1 MYTLIIYFPLI
12 SFFICL
18 FLGRLVG
25 ANGSKIISNICLF
38 SSFILSLLIFFEW
51 NLGINLSIDLTTWF
65 DVGILSVPLS
75 IYFDNITNCMLI
87 LITLVSFLVH
97 LFSTSYMDGDPHV
110 TRFMGYLSLFTF
122 FMLVLVTAN
131 NIVQMFIGWEGVGLT
146 SYLLINFWYTRIQA
160 NKAAIKAMVV
170 NKVGDVG
177 LLLGIVSLWNLSGL
191 LKFSSF
197 MGLTIFSNLENMFN
211 WINVMLII
219 GVMAKSAQIGLH
231 TWLPDAMEG
240 PTPVSALI
248 HAATMVTAGV
258 FLLIRV
264 SPVLEGTPL
273 ILLLVIFLGA
283 LTAFM
288 SGTIGLVQSDL
299 KKVIAYS
306 TCSQL
311 GYMVM
316 ICGFSHY
323 HCGLFH
329 LFNHGFFKALL
340 FLSAGSIIHAVNN
353 EQDMRKTGNLKITLP
368 LSYTCIIIGSLSLAG
383 LPFLTG
389 FYSKD
394 LLLELVYQNHYLSFA
409 LWLGLITTFLT
420 AFYSFRLISYTFLT
434 RSGIAVRTSN
444 ILHEGKWNLFTPL
457 IVLFILSIFAG
468 FLMGNYVMIEI
479 SPPILPAIS
488 KLYPLILTVLGSF
501 FSILLIYLIVISW
514 KIVFKNT
521 ILYLYEIF
529 SRAWYWDPITK
540 IFLIN
545 QTLNVGFSYTYK
557 ILDNQFV
564 EMLGPYGGTN
574 VITSSSAQV
583 SQYHI
588 GKIASYTLSLI
599 IFIYI
604 FITPLPSFDFGE
616 LKMFKL
622 FIHVNESV
630 QVSKT

>member
-1 MYTLIIYFPLI
+1 MYVLILYLPLV

-18 FLGRLVG
+18 FLGRYIG
-25 ANGSKIISNICLF
+25 MNGSKIISNICL
-38 SSFILSLLIFFEW
+38 SLSLFLSFLIFVEW
-51 NLGINLSIDLTTWF
+51 NFGINLSINLTTWF
-65 DVGILSVPLS
+65 NVGVLSVPLT
-75 IYFDNITNCMLI
+75 IYFDHITNSMLL
-87 LITLVSFLVH
+87 LITMVSFLVH
-97 LFSTSYMDGDPHV
+97 LFSTSYMDGDPHI

-122 FMLVLVTAN
+122 FMLILVTAN

-160 NKAAIKAMVV
+160 NKSAIKAMVV

-177 LLLGIVSLWNLSGL
+177 FLLGIVSLWHISGL
-191 LKFSSF
+191 LKFNAF
-197 MGLTIFSNLENMFN
+197 INLTIFPNLEILLN

-258 FLLIRV
+258 FLIIRI
-264 SPVLEGTPL
+264 SPVLESTPL

-323 HCGLFH
+323 YCGLFH

-353 EQDMRKTGNLKITLP
+353 EQDMRKIGGVKFTLP
-368 LSYTCIIIGSLSLAG
+368 LSYICIVVGSLSLAG

-394 LLLELVYQNHYLSFA
+394 LLLELVYQNHFLSFA
-409 LWLGLITTFLT
+409 LWLGLLTTLLT

-434 RSGIAVRTSN
+434 SPSMSIKTSK
-444 ILHEGKWNLFTPL
+444 ILHEGKWNLFSPL
-457 IVLFILSIFAG
+457 LILFLFSIFVG
-468 FLMGNYVMIEI
+468 FIMNNYIMVDTI
-479 SPPILPAIS
+479 PPILPTIN
-488 KLYPLILTVLGSF
+488 KFHPLILTIIGS
-501 FSILLIYLIVISW
+501 SIAIILTYLLIFFWKLIFKW
-514 KIVFKNT
+514 YIVF
-521 ILYLYEIF
+521 IHDFF

-540 IFLIN
+540 NYLIN
-545 QTLNVGFSYTYK
+545 SSLGIGFSTTYK
-557 ILDNQFV
+557 LLDNQFI
-564 EMLGPYGGTN
+564 EMLGPYGGSN
-574 VITSSSAQV
+574 MVVNYSSQL
-583 SQYHI
+583 SQYHV
-588 GKIASYTLSLI
+588 GKISSYSLALI
-599 IFIYI
+599 TFIYI
-604 FITPLPSFDFGE
+604 LLILLLILE
-616 LKMFKL
+616 
-622 FIHVNESV
+622 N
-630 QVSKT
+630 

>member
-1 MYTLIIYFPLI
+1 MYLLILYLPLV

-18 FLGRLVG
+18 FLGRYIG
-25 ANGSKIISNICLF
+25 MNGSKIISNICL
-38 SSFILSLLIFFEW
+38 SLSLFLSFLIFIQW
-51 NLGINLSIDLTTWF
+51 NYGINLSINLTTWF
-65 DVGILSVPLS
+65 NVGVLSVPLT
-75 IYFDNITNCMLI
+75 IYFDHITNSMLL
-87 LITLVSFLVH
+87 LITMVSFLVH
-97 LFSTSYMDGDPHV
+97 LFSTSYMDGDPHI

-122 FMLVLVTAN
+122 FMIILVTAN

-160 NKAAIKAMVV
+160 NKSAIKAMVV

-177 LLLGIVSLWNLSGL
+177 FLLGIVSLWHISGL
-191 LKFSSF
+191 LKFNTF
-197 MGLTIFSNLENMFN
+197 INLTIFPNLEILLN

-258 FLLIRV
+258 FLIIRI
-264 SPVLEGTPL
+264 SPMLESTPL

-323 HCGLFH
+323 YCGLFH

-353 EQDMRKTGNLKITLP
+353 EQDMRKIGGVKFTLP
-368 LSYTCIIIGSLSLAG
+368 LSYICIVVGSLSLAG

-394 LLLELVYQNHYLSFA
+394 LLLELVYQNHFLSFA
-409 LWLGLITTFLT
+409 LWLGLLTTLLT

-434 RSGIAVRTSN
+434 PPSMSMKTSK
-444 ILHEGKWNLFTPL
+444 ILHEGKWNLFSPL
-457 IVLFILSIFAG
+457 LILFLFSIFVG
-468 FLMGNYVMIEI
+468 FIMNNYIMVDT
-479 SPPILPAIS
+479 SPPILLTIN
-488 KLYPLILTVLGSF
+488 KFHPLILTIIGS
-501 FSILLIYLIVISW
+501 SIAIILTYLLIFFWKLIFKW
-514 KIVFKNT
+514 YIVF
-521 ILYLYEIF
+521 IHDFF

-540 IFLIN
+540 NYLIN
-545 QTLNVGFSYTYK
+545 SSLGIGFSTTYK
-557 ILDNQFV
+557 LLDNQFI
-564 EMLGPYGGTN
+564 EMLGPYGGSNTVVN
-574 VITSSSAQV
+574 YSSQL

-588 GKIASYTLSLI
+588 GKMSSYSLALI
-599 IFIYI
+599 TFIYI
-604 FITPLPSFDFGE
+604 LLILLLILE
-616 LKMFKL
+616 
-622 FIHVNESV
+622 N
-630 QVSKT
+630 

>member
-1 MYTLIIYFPLI
+1 MYLLILYLPLV

-18 FLGRLVG
+18 FLGRYIG
-25 ANGSKIISNICLF
+25 MNGSKIISNICL
-38 SSFILSLLIFFEW
+38 SLSLFLSFLIFIQW
-51 NLGINLSIDLTTWF
+51 NYGINLSINLTTWF
-65 DVGILSVPLS
+65 NVGVLSVPLT
-75 IYFDNITNCMLI
+75 IYFDHITNSMLL
-87 LITLVSFLVH
+87 LITMVSFLVH
-97 LFSTSYMDGDPHV
+97 LFSTSYMDGDPHI

-122 FMLVLVTAN
+122 FMLILVTAN

-160 NKAAIKAMVV
+160 NKSAIKAMVV

-177 LLLGIVSLWNLSGL
+177 FLLGIVSLWHISGL
-191 LKFSSF
+191 LKFNTF
-197 MGLTIFSNLENMFN
+197 INLTIFPNLEILLN

-258 FLLIRV
+258 FLIIRI
-264 SPVLEGTPL
+264 SPMLESTPL

-323 HCGLFH
+323 YCGLFH

-353 EQDMRKTGNLKITLP
+353 EQDMRKIGGVKFTLP
-368 LSYTCIIIGSLSLAG
+368 LSYICIVVGSLSLAG

-394 LLLELVYQNHYLSFA
+394 LLLELVYQNHFLSFA
-409 LWLGLITTFLT
+409 LWLGLLTTLLT

-434 RSGIAVRTSN
+434 SPSMSMKTSK
-444 ILHEGKWNLFTPL
+444 ILHEGKWNLFSPL
-457 IVLFILSIFAG
+457 LILFLFSIFVG
-468 FLMGNYVMIEI
+468 FIMNNYIMVDT
-479 SPPILPAIS
+479 SPPILLTIN
-488 KLYPLILTVLGSF
+488 KFHPLILTIMGS
-501 FSILLIYLIVISW
+501 SIAIILTYLLIFFWKLIFKW
-514 KIVFKNT
+514 YIVF
-521 ILYLYEIF
+521 IHDFF

-540 IFLIN
+540 NYLIN
-545 QTLNVGFSYTYK
+545 SSLGIGFSTTYK
-557 ILDNQFV
+557 LLDNQFI
-564 EMLGPYGGTN
+564 EMLGPYGGSNTVVN
-574 VITSSSAQV
+574 YSSQL

-588 GKIASYTLSLI
+588 GKMSSYSLALI
-599 IFIYI
+599 TFIYI
-604 FITPLPSFDFGE
+604 LLILLLILE
-616 LKMFKL
+616 
-622 FIHVNESV
+622 N
-630 QVSKT
+630 

>member
-1 MYTLIIYFPLI
+1 MYVLILYLPLV

-18 FLGRLVG
+18 FLGRYIG
-25 ANGSKIISNICLF
+25 MNGSKIISNICL
-38 SSFILSLLIFFEW
+38 SLSLFLSFLIFVEW
-51 NLGINLSIDLTTWF
+51 NFGINLSINLTTWF
-65 DVGILSVPLS
+65 NVGVLSVPLT
-75 IYFDNITNCMLI
+75 IYFDHITNSMLL
-87 LITLVSFLVH
+87 LITMVSFLVH
-97 LFSTSYMDGDPHV
+97 LFSTSYMDGDPHI

-122 FMLVLVTAN
+122 FMLILVTAN

-160 NKAAIKAMVV
+160 NKSAIKAMVV

-177 LLLGIVSLWNLSGL
+177 FLLGIVSLWHISGL
-191 LKFSSF
+191 LKFNAF
-197 MGLTIFSNLENMFN
+197 INLTIFPNLEIFLN

-258 FLLIRV
+258 FLIIRI
-264 SPVLEGTPL
+264 SPVLESTPL

-323 HCGLFH
+323 YCGLFH

-353 EQDMRKTGNLKITLP
+353 EQDMRKIGGVKFTLP
-368 LSYTCIIIGSLSLAG
+368 LSYICIVVGSLSLAG

-394 LLLELVYQNHYLSFA
+394 LLLELVYQNHFLSFA
-409 LWLGLITTFLT
+409 LWLGLLTTLLT

-434 RSGIAVRTSN
+434 SPSMSIKTSK
-444 ILHEGKWNLFTPL
+444 ILHEGKWNLFSPL
-457 IVLFILSIFAG
+457 LILFLFSIFVG
-468 FLMGNYVMIEI
+468 FIMNNYIMVDTI
-479 SPPILPAIS
+479 PPILPTIN
-488 KLYPLILTVLGSF
+488 KFHPLILTIIGS
-501 FSILLIYLIVISW
+501 SIAIILTYLLIFFWKLIFKW
-514 KIVFKNT
+514 YIVF
-521 ILYLYEIF
+521 IHDFF

-540 IFLIN
+540 NYLIN
-545 QTLNVGFSYTYK
+545 SSLGIGFSTTYK
-557 ILDNQFV
+557 LLDNQFI
-564 EMLGPYGGTN
+564 EMLGPYGGSN
-574 VITSSSAQV
+574 MVVNYSSQL
-583 SQYHI
+583 SQYHV
-588 GKIASYTLSLI
+588 GKISSYSLALI
-599 IFIYI
+599 TFIYI
-604 FITPLPSFDFGE
+604 LLILLLILE
-616 LKMFKL
+616 
-622 FIHVNESV
+622 N
-630 QVSKT
+630 

>member
-1 MYTLIIYFPLI
+1 MYTLIIYLPLI

-18 FLGRLVG
+18 FLGRYIGMSG
-25 ANGSKIISNICLF
+25 AKIISNLCLLT
-38 SSFILSLLIFFEW
+38 SFTLSLLIFTEW
-51 NLGINLSIDLTTWF
+51 NFGVNLSVNLTTWF
-65 DVGILSVPLS
+65 NVGILSVPLCT
-75 IYFDNITNCMLI
+75 YFDHITNCMLM
-87 LITLVSFLVH
+87 LITMVSFLVH
-97 LFSTSYMDGDPHV
+97 LFSTSYMDGDPHI

-122 FMLVLVTAN
+122 FMLILVTAN

-170 NKVGDVG
+170 NKVGDIG
-177 LLLGIVSLWNLSGL
+177 LLLGIVSLWGLSGL
-191 LKFSSF
+191 LKFNSF
-197 MGLTIFSNLENMFN
+197 MALTIFPNLETIFN
-211 WINVMLII
+211 WINIMLII
-219 GVMAKSAQIGLH
+219 GVMAKSAQVGLH

-258 FLLIRV
+258 FLLIRI

-353 EQDMRKTGNLKITLP
+353 EQDMRKIGGLKITLP
-368 LSYTCIIIGSLSLAG
+368 LSYICIIVGSLSLAG

-409 LWLGLITTFLT
+409 LWLGLLTTFLT

-434 RSGIAVRTSN
+434 APAIPMKTSR

-457 IVLFILSIFAG
+457 LILFLFSIFIG
-468 FLMGNYVMIEI
+468 FLMVNYVMIDT
-479 SPPILPAIS
+479 SPPILPSIN
-488 KLYPLILTVLGSF
+488 KFHPLILTIIGSIF
-501 FSILLIYLIVISW
+501 AILLTYLLLITW
-514 KIVFKNT
+514 KFPFVGV
-521 ILYLYEIF
+521 ILYVYEIF
-529 SRAWYWDPITK
+529 SKAWYWDPITK
-540 IFLIN
+540 NYLIN
-545 QTLNVGFSYTYK
+545 RTLDTGFRSTYK
-557 ILDNQFV
+557 LLDNQFI
-564 EMLGPYGGTN
+564 EMLGPYGGSN
-574 VITSSSAQV
+574 IIISNSSQLSR
-583 SQYHI
+583 YHI
-588 GKIASYTLSLI
+588 GKIASYSLSLI
-599 IFIYI
+599 IFIY
-604 FITPLPSFDFGE
+604 FLITPPSFDFGE
-616 LKMFKL
+616 LKVFKL

-630 QVSKT
+630 QVSKS

>member
-1 MYTLIIYFPLI
+1 MYTLIIYLPLM

-18 FLGRLVG
+18 FLGRQIGMNG
-25 ANGSKIISNICLF
+25 AKIISNICLAI
-38 SSFILSLLIFFEW
+38 SFFLSLLIFVEW
-51 NLGINLSIDLTTWF
+51 NSGVNLSVNLTTWF
-65 DVGILSVPLS
+65 NVGILSVPLS
-75 IYFDNITNCMLI
+75 TYFDHITNCMLM
-87 LITLVSFLVH
+87 LITMVSLLVH
-97 LFSTSYMDGDPHV
+97 LFSTSYMDGDPHIV
-110 TRFMGYLSLFTF
+110 RFMGYLSLFTF
-122 FMLVLVTAN
+122 FMLILVTAN

-177 LLLGIVSLWNLSGL
+177 LLLGIVSLWNISGL
-191 LKFSSF
+191 LKFNSF
-197 MGLTIFSNLENMFN
+197 MGLTIFSNLENIFN
-211 WINVMLII
+211 WINIMLII

-258 FLLIRV
+258 FLLIRI

-273 ILLLVIFLGA
+273 ILLIVIFLGA

-353 EQDMRKTGNLKITLP
+353 EQDMRKIGGLKATLP
-368 LSYTCIIIGSLSLAG
+368 LSYICIIVGSLSLAG

-409 LWLGLITTFLT
+409 LWLGLLTTFLT
-420 AFYSFRLISYTFLT
+420 AFYSFRLICYTFLT
-434 RSGIAVRTSN
+434 EPAVSMKTSK

-457 IVLFILSIFAG
+457 LILFLFSIFVG
-468 FLMGNYVMIEI
+468 FLMANYIMVDN
-479 SPPILPAIS
+479 SPPILPNIN
-488 KLYPLILTVLGSF
+488 KFYPLILTIIGSLF
-501 FSILLIYLIVISW
+501 AISLTYFILITWKFPFISI
-514 KIVFKNT
+514 
-521 ILYLYEIF
+521 ILYVYEIF

-540 IFLIN
+540 NYLIN
-545 QTLNVGFSYTYK
+545 YTLDTGFRSTYK
-557 ILDNQFV
+557 LLDNQFIEV
-564 EMLGPYGGTN
+564 LGPYGGSNT
-574 VITSSSAQV
+574 IISSSSQL

-588 GKIASYTLSLI
+588 GRIASYSLSLI
-599 IFIYI
+599 IFIYFLI
-604 FITPLPSFDFGE
+604 SPPSFDFGE
-616 LKMFKL
+616 LKVFKL

-630 QVSKT
+630 QVSKI

>member
-1 MYTLIIYFPLI
+1 MYLLILYLPLV

-18 FLGRLVG
+18 FLGRYIG
-25 ANGSKIISNICLF
+25 MNGSKIISNICL
-38 SSFILSLLIFFEW
+38 SLSLFLSFLIFIQW
-51 NLGINLSIDLTTWF
+51 NYGINLSINLTTWF
-65 DVGILSVPLS
+65 NVGVLSVPLT
-75 IYFDNITNCMLI
+75 IYFDHITNSMLL
-87 LITLVSFLVH
+87 LITMISFLVH
-97 LFSTSYMDGDPHV
+97 LFSTSYMDGDPHI

-122 FMLVLVTAN
+122 FMIILVTAN

-160 NKAAIKAMVV
+160 NKSAIKAMVV

-177 LLLGIVSLWNLSGL
+177 FLLGIVSLWHISGL
-191 LKFSSF
+191 LKFNTF
-197 MGLTIFSNLENMFN
+197 INLTIFPNLEILLN

-258 FLLIRV
+258 FLIIRI
-264 SPVLEGTPL
+264 SPMLESTPL

-323 HCGLFH
+323 YCGLFH

-353 EQDMRKTGNLKITLP
+353 EQDMRKIGGVKFTLP
-368 LSYTCIIIGSLSLAG
+368 LSYICIVVGSLSLAG

-394 LLLELVYQNHYLSFA
+394 LLLELVYQNHFLSFA
-409 LWLGLITTFLT
+409 LWLGLLTTLLT

-434 RSGIAVRTSN
+434 PPSMSMKTSK
-444 ILHEGKWNLFTPL
+444 ILHEGKWNLFSPL
-457 IVLFILSIFAG
+457 LILFLFSIFVG
-468 FLMGNYVMIEI
+468 FIMNNYIMVDT
-479 SPPILPAIS
+479 SPPILLTIN
-488 KLYPLILTVLGSF
+488 KFHPLILTIIGS
-501 FSILLIYLIVISW
+501 SIAIILTYLLIFFWKLIFKW
-514 KIVFKNT
+514 YIVF
-521 ILYLYEIF
+521 IHDFF

-540 IFLIN
+540 NYLIN
-545 QTLNVGFSYTYK
+545 SSLGIGFSTTYK
-557 ILDNQFV
+557 LLDNQFI
-564 EMLGPYGGTN
+564 EMLGPYGG
-574 VITSSSAQV
+574 SSMVVNYSSQL

-588 GKIASYTLSLI
+588 GKMSSYSLALI
-599 IFIYI
+599 TFIYI
-604 FITPLPSFDFGE
+604 LLILLLILE
-616 LKMFKL
+616 
-622 FIHVNESV
+622 N
-630 QVSKT
+630 

>member
-1 MYTLIIYFPLI
+1 MYTLIIYLPLI

-18 FLGRLVG
+18 FLGRQIGMNG
-25 ANGSKIISNICLF
+25 AKIISNICLAI
-38 SSFILSLLIFFEW
+38 SFFLSLLIFVEW
-51 NLGINLSIDLTTWF
+51 NSGVNLSVNLTTWF
-65 DVGILSVPLS
+65 NVGILSVPLS
-75 IYFDNITNCMLI
+75 TYFDHITNCMLM
-87 LITLVSFLVH
+87 LITMVSLLVH
-97 LFSTSYMDGDPHV
+97 LFSTSYMDGDPHIV
-110 TRFMGYLSLFTF
+110 RFMGYLSLFTF
-122 FMLVLVTAN
+122 FMLILVTAN

-177 LLLGIVSLWNLSGL
+177 LLLGIVSLWNISGL
-191 LKFSSF
+191 LKFNSF
-197 MGLTIFSNLENMFN
+197 MGLTIFSNLENIFN
-211 WINVMLII
+211 WINIMLII

-258 FLLIRV
+258 FLLIRI

-273 ILLLVIFLGA
+273 ILLIVIFLGA

-353 EQDMRKTGNLKITLP
+353 EQDMRKIGGLKATLP
-368 LSYTCIIIGSLSLAG
+368 LSYICIIVGSLSLAG

-409 LWLGLITTFLT
+409 LWLGLLTTFLT
-420 AFYSFRLISYTFLT
+420 AFYSFRLICYTFLT
-434 RSGIAVRTSN
+434 EPAVSMKTSK

-457 IVLFILSIFAG
+457 LILFLFSIFVG
-468 FLMGNYVMIEI
+468 FLMANYIMVDN
-479 SPPILPAIS
+479 SPPILPNIN
-488 KLYPLILTVLGSF
+488 KFYPLILTIIGSLF
-501 FSILLIYLIVISW
+501 AISLTYFILITW
-514 KIVFKNT
+514 KFPFIGI
-521 ILYLYEIF
+521 ILYVYEIF

-540 IFLIN
+540 NYLIN
-545 QTLNVGFSYTYK
+545 YTLDTGFRSTYK
-557 ILDNQFV
+557 LLDNQFIEV
-564 EMLGPYGGTN
+564 LGPYGGSNT
-574 VITSSSAQV
+574 IISSSSQL

-588 GKIASYTLSLI
+588 GRIASYSLSLI
-599 IFIYI
+599 IFIYFLI
-604 FITPLPSFDFGE
+604 SPPSFDFGE
-616 LKMFKL
+616 LKVFKL

>member
-1 MYTLIIYFPLI
+1 MYTLIIYLPLI

-18 FLGRLVG
+18 FLGRYIGMNG
-25 ANGSKIISNICLF
+25 AKIISNLCLLI
-38 SSFILSLLIFFEW
+38 SFILSLLIFTEW
-51 NLGINLSIDLTTWF
+51 NFGVNLSVNLTTWF
-65 DVGILSVPLS
+65 NVGILSVPLCTH
-75 IYFDNITNCMLI
+75 FDHITNCMLM
-87 LITLVSFLVH
+87 LITMVSFLVH
-97 LFSTSYMDGDPHV
+97 LFSTSYMDGDPHI

-170 NKVGDVG
+170 NKVGDIG
-177 LLLGIVSLWNLSGL
+177 LLLGIVSLWGLSGL
-191 LKFSSF
+191 LKFNSF
-197 MGLTIFSNLENMFN
+197 MALTIFPNLETIFN
-211 WINVMLII
+211 WINIMLII
-219 GVMAKSAQIGLH
+219 GVMAKSAQVGLH

-258 FLLIRV
+258 FLLIRI

-353 EQDMRKTGNLKITLP
+353 EQDMRKIGGLKITLP
-368 LSYTCIIIGSLSLAG
+368 LSYICIIVGSLSLAG

-409 LWLGLITTFLT
+409 LWLGLLTTFLT
-420 AFYSFRLISYTFLT
+420 AFYSFRLISYTFLAAPA
-434 RSGIAVRTSN
+434 IPMKTSR

-457 IVLFILSIFAG
+457 LILFLFSIFIG
-468 FLMGNYVMIEI
+468 FLMVNYVMIDS
-479 SPPILPAIS
+479 SPPILPSIN
-488 KLYPLILTVLGSF
+488 KFHPLILTIIGSIF
-501 FSILLIYLIVISW
+501 AILLTYFLITTW
-514 KIVFKNT
+514 KFPFIRV
-521 ILYLYEIF
+521 ILYVYEIF
-529 SRAWYWDPITK
+529 SKAWYWDPITK
-540 IFLIN
+540 NYLIN
-545 QTLNVGFSYTYK
+545 RTLDTGFRSTYK
-557 ILDNQFV
+557 LLDNQFI
-564 EMLGPYGGTN
+564 EMLGPYGGSN
-574 VITSSSAQV
+574 IIISNSSQLSR
-583 SQYHI
+583 YHI
-588 GKIASYTLSLI
+588 GKLASYSLSLI
-599 IFIYI
+599 IFIY
-604 FITPLPSFDFGE
+604 FLITPPSFDFGE
-616 LKMFKL
+616 LKVFKL

-630 QVSKT
+630 QVSKS

>member
-1 MYTLIIYFPLI
+1 MYLLILFLPLM

-18 FLGRLVG
+18 ILGRYIG
-25 ANGSKIISNICLF
+25 MIGSKIISNIILLT
-38 SSFILSLLIFFEW
+38 SFIISILFFIEW
-51 NLGINLSIDLTTWF
+51 NSGINMNL
-65 DVGILSVPLS
+65 
-75 IYFDNITNCMLI
+75 NITSWFNIGLLYVPISIHIDHITSCMLI
-87 LITLVSFLVH
+87 LITMVSFLVH
-97 LFSTSYMDGDPHV
+97 LFSTSYMEGDPHII
-110 TRFMGYLSLFTF
+110 RFMSYLSLFTF
-122 FMLVLVTAN
+122 FMIILVTSN

-170 NKVGDVG
+170 NKVGDIG
-177 LLLGIVSLWNLSGL
+177 LLLGIVSLWSISGL
-191 LKFSSF
+191 LRFHDF
-197 MGLTIFSNLENMFN
+197 MGLSIFPNLEYFFN

-258 FLLIRV
+258 FLLIRI
-264 SPVLEGTPL
+264 SPILEFTPL
-273 ILLLVIFLGA
+273 ILLFVIFLGA

-353 EQDMRKTGNLKITLP
+353 EQDMRKIGGVKFTLP
-368 LSYTCIIIGSLSLAG
+368 LSYICVIIGSLSLTG

-394 LLLELVYQNHYLSFA
+394 LLLELIYQNHYLSFA
-409 LWLGLITTFLT
+409 LWLGLLTTFLT
-420 AFYSFRLISYTFLT
+420 AFYSFRLVSYTFLANPSMPT
-434 RSGIAVRTSN
+434 KTSK
-444 ILHEGKWNLFTPL
+444 ILHEGEWNLFLPL
-457 IVLFILSIFAG
+457 LFLLIFSITIG
-468 FLMGNYVMIEI
+468 FFMTGFIMIDI
-479 SPPILPAIS
+479 SPPILPTIN
-488 KLYPLILTVLGSF
+488 KFHPLILTILGSLF
-501 FSILLIYLIVISW
+501 AIYFTYYLIYLW
-514 KIVFKNT
+514 KT
-521 ILYLYEIF
+521 IYINIIIYIYDLF
-529 SRAWYWDPITK
+529 SKAWYWDPISSK
-540 IFLIN
+540 YLISN
-545 QTLNVGFSYTYK
+545 ILNSGFVFTYK
-557 ILDNQFV
+557 LLDNQFI
-564 EMLGPYGGTN
+564 EMLGPYGGSK
-574 VITSSSAQV
+574 VIINNSSKLSH
-583 SQYHI
+583 YHI
-588 GKIASYTLSLI
+588 GKIASYSLSLI

-604 FITPLPSFDFGE
+604 LSISSFDFGE
-616 LKMFKL
+616 LKMLKL
-622 FIHVNESV
+622 FIHVSESV
-630 QVSKT
+630 QVSKH

>member
-1 MYTLIIYFPLI
+1 MYLLILYLPLV

-18 FLGRLVG
+18 FLGRYIG
-25 ANGSKIISNICLF
+25 MNGSKIISNICL
-38 SSFILSLLIFFEW
+38 SLSLFLSFLIFIQW
-51 NLGINLSIDLTTWF
+51 NYGINLSINLTTWF
-65 DVGILSVPLS
+65 NVGVLSVPLT
-75 IYFDNITNCMLI
+75 IYFDHITNSMLL
-87 LITLVSFLVH
+87 LITMVSFLVH
-97 LFSTSYMDGDPHV
+97 LFSTSYMDGDPHI

-122 FMLVLVTAN
+122 FMIILVTAN

-160 NKAAIKAMVV
+160 NKSAIKAMVV

-177 LLLGIVSLWNLSGL
+177 FLLGIVSLWHISGL
-191 LKFSSF
+191 LKFNTF
-197 MGLTIFSNLENMFN
+197 INLTIFPNLEILLN

-258 FLLIRV
+258 FLIIRI
-264 SPVLEGTPL
+264 SPMLESTPL

-323 HCGLFH
+323 YCGLFH

-353 EQDMRKTGNLKITLP
+353 EQDMRKIGGVKFTLP
-368 LSYTCIIIGSLSLAG
+368 LSYICIVVGSLSLAG

-394 LLLELVYQNHYLSFA
+394 LLLELVYQNHFLSFA
-409 LWLGLITTFLT
+409 LWLGLLTTLLT

-434 RSGIAVRTSN
+434 PPSMSMKTSK
-444 ILHEGKWNLFTPL
+444 ILHEGKWNLFSPL
-457 IVLFILSIFAG
+457 LILFLFSIFVG
-468 FLMGNYVMIEI
+468 FIMNNYIMVDT
-479 SPPILPAIS
+479 SPPILLTIN
-488 KLYPLILTVLGSF
+488 KFHPLILTIIGS
-501 FSILLIYLIVISW
+501 SIAIILTYLLIFFWKLIFKW
-514 KIVFKNT
+514 YIVF
-521 ILYLYEIF
+521 IHDFF

-540 IFLIN
+540 NYLIN
-545 QTLNVGFSYTYK
+545 SSLGIGFSTTYK
-557 ILDNQFV
+557 LLDNQFI
-564 EMLGPYGGTN
+564 EMLGPYGG
-574 VITSSSAQV
+574 SSMVVNYSSQL

-588 GKIASYTLSLI
+588 GKMSSYSLALI
-599 IFIYI
+599 TFIYI
-604 FITPLPSFDFGE
+604 LLILLLILE
-616 LKMFKL
+616 
-622 FIHVNESV
+622 N
-630 QVSKT
+630 

>member
-1 MYTLIIYFPLI
+1 MYLLILYLPLV

-18 FLGRLVG
+18 FLGRYIG
-25 ANGSKIISNICLF
+25 MNGSKIISNICL
-38 SSFILSLLIFFEW
+38 SLSLFLSFLIFIQW
-51 NLGINLSIDLTTWF
+51 NYGINLSINLTTWF
-65 DVGILSVPLS
+65 NVGVLSVPLT
-75 IYFDNITNCMLI
+75 IYFDHITNSMLL
-87 LITLVSFLVH
+87 LITMVSFLVH
-97 LFSTSYMDGDPHV
+97 LFSTSYMDGDPHI

-122 FMLVLVTAN
+122 FMIILVTAN

-160 NKAAIKAMVV
+160 NKSAIKAMVV

-177 LLLGIVSLWNLSGL
+177 FLLGIVSLWHISGL
-191 LKFSSF
+191 LKFNTF
-197 MGLTIFSNLENMFN
+197 INLTIFPNLEILLN

-258 FLLIRV
+258 FLIIRI
-264 SPVLEGTPL
+264 SPMLESTPL

-323 HCGLFH
+323 YCGLFH

-353 EQDMRKTGNLKITLP
+353 EQDMRKIGGVKFTLP
-368 LSYTCIIIGSLSLAG
+368 LSYICIVVGSLSLAG

-394 LLLELVYQNHYLSFA
+394 LLLELVYQNHFLSFA
-409 LWLGLITTFLT
+409 LWLGLLTTLLT

-434 RSGIAVRTSN
+434 PPSMSMKTSK
-444 ILHEGKWNLFTPL
+444 ILHEGKWNLFSPL
-457 IVLFILSIFAG
+457 LILFLFSIFVG
-468 FLMGNYVMIEI
+468 FIMNNYIMVDT
-479 SPPILPAIS
+479 SPPILLTIN
-488 KLYPLILTVLGSF
+488 KFHPLILTIIGS
-501 FSILLIYLIVISW
+501 SIAIILTYLLIFFWKLIFKW
-514 KIVFKNT
+514 YIVF
-521 ILYLYEIF
+521 IHDFF

-540 IFLIN
+540 NYLIN
-545 QTLNVGFSYTYK
+545 SSLGVGFSTTYK
-557 ILDNQFV
+557 LLDNQFI
-564 EMLGPYGGTN
+564 EMLGPYGGSNTVVN
-574 VITSSSAQV
+574 YSSQL

-588 GKIASYTLSLI
+588 GKMSSYSLALI
-599 IFIYI
+599 TFIYI
-604 FITPLPSFDFGE
+604 LLILLLILE
-616 LKMFKL
+616 
-622 FIHVNESV
+622 N
-630 QVSKT
+630 

>member
-1 MYTLIIYFPLI
+1 MYTLIIYLPLI

-18 FLGRLVG
+18 FLGRYIG
-25 ANGSKIISNICLF
+25 MGGSKLLSNICL
-38 SSFILSLLIFFEW
+38 SISFVLSLFIFIEW
-51 NLGINLSIDLTTWF
+51 NCGINLSVNFTTWF
-65 DVGILSVPLS
+65 NIGILSVPLS
-75 IYFDNITNCMLI
+75 TYFDHITNCMLM
-87 LITLVSFLVH
+87 LITMVSFLVH
-97 LFSTSYMDGDPHV
+97 LFSTSYMDGDPHI

-122 FMLVLVTAN
+122 FMMILVTAN

-177 LLLGIVSLWNLSGL
+177 LLLGIVSLWSISGL
-191 LKFSSF
+191 LKFNSF
-197 MGLTIFSNLENMFN
+197 MNLTIFYNLENIFN
-211 WINVMLII
+211 WINIMLII

-258 FLLIRV
+258 FLLIRI
-264 SPVLEGTPL
+264 SPILESTPL
-273 ILLLVIFLGA
+273 ILLIVIFLGA

-323 HCGLFH
+323 YCGLFH

-353 EQDMRKTGNLKITLP
+353 EQDMRKIGGLKLTLP
-368 LSYTCIIIGSLSLAG
+368 LSYICIIVGSLSLAG

-409 LWLGLITTFLT
+409 LWLGLLTTFLT
-420 AFYSFRLISYTFLT
+420 AFYSFRLISYTFLVEP
-434 RSGIAVRTSN
+434 SMSMKTSK

-457 IVLFILSIFAG
+457 LILFLFSIFIG
-468 FLMGNYVMIEI
+468 FIMVNYLMIDT
-479 SPPILPAIS
+479 SPPILPSIN
-488 KLYPLILTVLGSF
+488 KFHPLILTVIGSSF
-501 FSILLIYLIVISW
+501 AILLTYFLFIFWKFIFKSIIV
-514 KIVFKNT
+514 
-521 ILYLYEIF
+521 YMYDIF
-529 SRAWYWDPITK
+529 SKAWYWDPITK
-540 IFLIN
+540 NYLID
-545 QTLNVGFSYTYK
+545 QTLNVGFSSTYK
-557 ILDNQFV
+557 LLDNQFI
-564 EMLGPYGGTN
+564 EMLGPYGGSNT
-574 VITSSSAQV
+574 VISSSSQL

-588 GKIASYTLSLI
+588 GKIASYSLSLI
-599 IFIYI
+599 IFIYF
-604 FITPLPSFDFGE
+604 FITPHPFFWFWRIE
-616 LKMFKL
+616 N
-622 FIHVNESV
+622 V
-630 QVSKT
+630 

>member
-1 MYTLIIYFPLI
+1 MYTLIIYLPLI

-18 FLGRLVG
+18 FLGRYIGMSG
-25 ANGSKIISNICLF
+25 AKIISNLCLLT
-38 SSFILSLLIFFEW
+38 SFTLSLLIFTEW
-51 NLGINLSIDLTTWF
+51 NFGVNLSVNLTTWF
-65 DVGILSVPLS
+65 NVGILSVPLCT
-75 IYFDNITNCMLI
+75 YFDHITNCMLM
-87 LITLVSFLVH
+87 LITMVSFLVH
-97 LFSTSYMDGDPHV
+97 LFSTSYMDGDPHI

-122 FMLVLVTAN
+122 FMLILVTAN

-170 NKVGDVG
+170 NKVGDIG
-177 LLLGIVSLWNLSGL
+177 LLLGIVSLWGLSGL
-191 LKFSSF
+191 LKFNSF
-197 MGLTIFSNLENMFN
+197 MALTIFPNLETMFN
-211 WINVMLII
+211 WINIMLII
-219 GVMAKSAQIGLH
+219 GVMAKSAQVGLH

-258 FLLIRV
+258 FLLIRI

-353 EQDMRKTGNLKITLP
+353 EQDMRKIGGLKITLP
-368 LSYTCIIIGSLSLAG
+368 LSYICIIVGSLSLAG

-409 LWLGLITTFLT
+409 LWLGLLTTFLT

-434 RSGIAVRTSN
+434 APAIPMKTSR

-457 IVLFILSIFAG
+457 LILFLFSIFIG
-468 FLMGNYVMIEI
+468 FLMVNYIMIDT
-479 SPPILPAIS
+479 SPPILPSIN
-488 KLYPLILTVLGSF
+488 KFHPLILTIIGSIF
-501 FSILLIYLIVISW
+501 AILLTYLLLITW
-514 KIVFKNT
+514 KFPFIGV
-521 ILYLYEIF
+521 ILYVYEIF
-529 SRAWYWDPITK
+529 SKAWYWDPITK
-540 IFLIN
+540 NYLIN
-545 QTLNVGFSYTYK
+545 PALDTGFRSTYK
-557 ILDNQFV
+557 LLDNQFI
-564 EMLGPYGGTN
+564 EMLGPYGGSN
-574 VITSSSAQV
+574 IIISNSSQLSR
-583 SQYHI
+583 YHI
-588 GKIASYTLSLI
+588 GKIASYSLSLI
-599 IFIYI
+599 IFIY
-604 FITPLPSFDFGE
+604 FLITPPSFDFGE
-616 LKMFKL
+616 LKVFKL

-630 QVSKT
+630 QVSKS

>member
-1 MYTLIIYFPLI
+1 MYLLILYLPLV

-18 FLGRLVG
+18 FLGRYIG
-25 ANGSKIISNICLF
+25 MNGSKIISNICL
-38 SSFILSLLIFFEW
+38 SLSLFLSFLIFIQW
-51 NLGINLSIDLTTWF
+51 NYGINLSINLTTWF
-65 DVGILSVPLS
+65 NVGVLSVPLT
-75 IYFDNITNCMLI
+75 IYFDHITNSMLL
-87 LITLVSFLVH
+87 LITMVSFLVH
-97 LFSTSYMDGDPHV
+97 LFSTSYMDGDPHI

-122 FMLVLVTAN
+122 FMIILVTAN

-160 NKAAIKAMVV
+160 NKSAIKAMVV

-177 LLLGIVSLWNLSGL
+177 FLLGIVSLWHISGL
-191 LKFSSF
+191 LKFNTF
-197 MGLTIFSNLENMFN
+197 INLTIFPNLEILLN

-258 FLLIRV
+258 FLIIRI
-264 SPVLEGTPL
+264 SPMLESTPL

-323 HCGLFH
+323 YCGLFH

-353 EQDMRKTGNLKITLP
+353 EQDMRKIGGVKFTLP
-368 LSYTCIIIGSLSLAG
+368 LSYICIVVGSLSLAG

-394 LLLELVYQNHYLSFA
+394 LLLELVYQNHFLSFA
-409 LWLGLITTFLT
+409 LWLGLLTTLLT

-434 RSGIAVRTSN
+434 SPSMSMKTSK
-444 ILHEGKWNLFTPL
+444 ILHEGKWNLFSPL
-457 IVLFILSIFAG
+457 LILFLFSIFVG
-468 FLMGNYVMIEI
+468 FIMNNYIMVDT
-479 SPPILPAIS
+479 SPPILLTIN
-488 KLYPLILTVLGSF
+488 KFHPLILTIIGS
-501 FSILLIYLIVISW
+501 SIAIILTYLLIFFWKLIFKW
-514 KIVFKNT
+514 YIVF
-521 ILYLYEIF
+521 IHDFF

-540 IFLIN
+540 NYLIN
-545 QTLNVGFSYTYK
+545 SSLGIGFSTTYK
-557 ILDNQFV
+557 LLDNQFI
-564 EMLGPYGGTN
+564 EMLGPYGGSNTVVN
-574 VITSSSAQV
+574 YSSQL

-588 GKIASYTLSLI
+588 GKMSSYSLALI
-599 IFIYI
+599 TFIYI
-604 FITPLPSFDFGE
+604 LLILLLILE
-616 LKMFKL
+616 
-622 FIHVNESV
+622 N
-630 QVSKT
+630 

>member
-1 MYTLIIYFPLI
+1 MYLLILYLPLV

-18 FLGRLVG
+18 FLGRYIG
-25 ANGSKIISNICLF
+25 MNGSKIISNICL
-38 SSFILSLLIFFEW
+38 SLSLFLSFLIFIQW
-51 NLGINLSIDLTTWF
+51 NYGINLSINLTTWF
-65 DVGILSVPLS
+65 NVGVLSVPLT
-75 IYFDNITNCMLI
+75 IYFDHITNSMLL
-87 LITLVSFLVH
+87 LITMVSFLVH
-97 LFSTSYMDGDPHV
+97 LFSTSYMDGDPHI

-122 FMLVLVTAN
+122 FMIILVTAN

-160 NKAAIKAMVV
+160 NKSAIKAMVV

-177 LLLGIVSLWNLSGL
+177 FLLGIVSLWHISGL
-191 LKFSSF
+191 LKFNTF
-197 MGLTIFSNLENMFN
+197 INLTIFPNLEILLN

-258 FLLIRV
+258 FLIIRI
-264 SPVLEGTPL
+264 SPMLESTPL

-323 HCGLFH
+323 YCGLFH

-353 EQDMRKTGNLKITLP
+353 EQDMRKIGGVKFTLP
-368 LSYTCIIIGSLSLAG
+368 LSYICIVVGSLSLAG

-394 LLLELVYQNHYLSFA
+394 LLLELVYQNHFLSFA
-409 LWLGLITTFLT
+409 LWLGLLTTLLT

-434 RSGIAVRTSN
+434 SPSMSMKTSK
-444 ILHEGKWNLFTPL
+444 ILHEGKWNLFSPL
-457 IVLFILSIFAG
+457 LILFLFSIFVG
-468 FLMGNYVMIEI
+468 FMMNNYIMVDT
-479 SPPILPAIS
+479 SPPILLTIN
-488 KLYPLILTVLGSF
+488 KFHPLILTIIGS
-501 FSILLIYLIVISW
+501 SIAIILTYLLIFFWKLIFKW
-514 KIVFKNT
+514 YIVF
-521 ILYLYEIF
+521 IHDFF

-540 IFLIN
+540 NYLIN
-545 QTLNVGFSYTYK
+545 SSLGIGFSTTYK
-557 ILDNQFV
+557 LLDNQFI
-564 EMLGPYGGTN
+564 EMLGPYGGSNTVVN
-574 VITSSSAQV
+574 YSSQL

-588 GKIASYTLSLI
+588 GKMSSYSLALI
-599 IFIYI
+599 TFIYI
-604 FITPLPSFDFGE
+604 LLILLLILE
-616 LKMFKL
+616 
-622 FIHVNESV
+622 N
-630 QVSKT
+630 